1 MKNRIAVFASLCG
14 LFCLMFASPQVI
26 GCARDAL
33 KLCAELILPS
43 LFPFF
48 VLSILLSKL
57 GLPAALGRLLGPAA
71 SRLFGVSGAGVS
83 ALFIGLCGGYPMG
96 AAYIAE
102 MAAAGAVSREEAERL
117 LGFCNNSGPAFIVG
131 AVGAGIFGSSA
142 VGLALYGIHILAAVL
157 TGLLLRGRGFSPS
170 APPAPCK
177 TPPFSA
183 ALPQAVK
190 QAVSAALSVCGF
202 VVCFTVLAGL
212 LDAVG
217 WFSLL
222 SGSLSAL
229 TGAEL
234 HFSRALLSGI
244 LELGSGV
251 GAMRG
256 LSLSPANLALAAG
269 MLGWGGVSVHF
280 QTLSLFSDSDI
291 KTALHFAGRVI
302 SGVLSA
308 LLAWLFAFFF
318 LR

>member
-33 KLCAELILPS
+33 KLCAELIIPS

-57 GLPAALGRLLGPAA
+57 GLPAALGRLLSPAA
-71 SRLFGVSGAGVS
+71 SRLFGVSGAGAS
-83 ALFIGLCGGYPMG
+83 ALFIGLCGGYLMG

-102 MAAAGAVSREEAERL
+102 MAASGAVSREEAERL

-157 TGLLLRGRGFSPS
+157 TGLLLRKRGFSSP
-170 APPAPCK
+170 APPPQPE
-177 TPPFSA
+177 TLPFSA

-234 HFSRALLSGI
+234 HFSRALLTGL

-280 QTLSLFSDSDI
+280 QTLSLFSDTDI
-291 KTALHFAGRVI
+291 KSALHFAGRVI
-302 SGVLSA
+302 SGIFSA
-308 LLAWLFAFFF
+308 FLAWLFAFFF
-318 LR
+318 LG

>member
-33 KLCAELILPS
+33 KLCAELIIPS

-57 GLPAALGRLLGPAA
+57 GLPAALGRLLSPAA
-71 SRLFGVSGAGVS
+71 SRLFGVSGAGAS

-102 MAAAGAVSREEAERL
+102 MAASGAVSREEAERL

-157 TGLLLRGRGFSPS
+157 TGLLLRKRGFSPS
-170 APPAPCK
+170 STPPTTEA
-177 TPPFSA
+177 PPFSA

-212 LDAVG
+212 LDAAG

-222 SGSLSAL
+222 SGRLSAL

-234 HFSRALLSGI
+234 HFSRALLTGI

-280 QTLSLFSDSDI
+280 QTLSLFSDTDI

-302 SGVLSA
+302 SVIFSA
-308 LLAWLFAFFF
+308 FLAWLFAFFF
-318 LR
+318 LG

>member
-57 GLPAALGRLLGPAA
+57 GLPAALGRLLSPAA
-71 SRLFGVSGAGVS
+71 SRLFGVSGAGAS

-102 MAAAGAVSREEAERL
+102 MAASGAVSREEAERL

-142 VGLALYGIHILAAVL
+142 VGLALYGIHILSAVL
-157 TGLLLRGRGFSPS
+157 TGLLLRGRGFSSP
-170 APPAPCK
+170 APPPQPV

-190 QAVSAALSVCGF
+190 QAVGAALSVCGF

-234 HFSRALLSGI
+234 HFSRALLTGV

-280 QTLSLFSDSDI
+280 QTLSLFSDTDI

-302 SGVLSA
+302 SGIFSA
-308 LLAWLFAFFF
+308 FLAWLFAFFF
-318 LR
+318 LG